1 MKVGL
6 HEGHNLV
13 YQNNKNTHHCVHNIQ
28 ILVVKATKYQAE
40 ILNKNPAVLNII
52 ESYFLHQTEVDIKA
66 MDNACKTVIKT
77 NIYFPPITTLDC
89 KNLLKN
95 N

>member
-1 MKVGL
+1 MSLTGNWKK
-6 HEGHNLV
+6 EI
-13 YQNNKNTHHCVHNIQ
+13 NKAITPLTIIVQ
-28 ILVVKATKYQAE
+28 IFSYKNDFKLY
-40 ILNKNPAVLNII
+40 INKNPAVLNII

-66 MDNACKTVIKT
+66 MGHACKTVIKT
-77 NIYFPPITTLDC
+77 NIYFPPITALDC

>member
-1 MKVGL
+1 MALLSPVLGVPITRFL
-6 HEGHNLV
+6 AIT
-13 YQNNKNTHHCVHNIQ
+13 NKI
-28 ILVVKATKYQAE
+28 
-40 ILNKNPAVLNII
+40 PAVLNII

-66 MDNACKTVIKT
+66 MGHACKTVIRT

-95 N
+95 NWMHKCKMFSLLGHMIAVY